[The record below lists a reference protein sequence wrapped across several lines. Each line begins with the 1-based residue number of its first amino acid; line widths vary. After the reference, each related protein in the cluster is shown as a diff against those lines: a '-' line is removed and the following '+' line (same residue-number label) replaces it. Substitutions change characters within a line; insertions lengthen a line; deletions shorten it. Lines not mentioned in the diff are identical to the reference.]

1 MKKKNVFLP
10 LAMAFSA
17 TALSSAALAGPLEEL
32 MDDTIGE
39 KPTIQN
45 HMDQSEIEMGHIR
58 LKEVI
63 NHGQLVFDARFNSL
77 DGRGRPA
84 TTGGGAPRDPH
95 GQPEFLRTSGPDA
108 NACAGCHN
116 QPSSGGAGE
125 FVANVF
131 VLAQTLDPVTESIS
145 PEFSNERNTLG
156 MFGSGAIEML
166 AREMSE
172 ELIAIRETAKA
183 EAAETGTSVTKPLVA
198 KGVSFGAITVTPEGL
213 VDPTQIEGV
222 DWDLVVKPFHQKG
235 AVVSLRQFTNNAMN
249 HHHGIQTTE
258 RFGENTDPDQDGVM
272 NELSVGDVTAAT
284 IYQASLT
291 APRQKM
297 PMNPVRRNAARQ
309 GEQLFNEVGCNSC
322 HVPSLQLN
330 TRMFSEPN
338 PYNPAGNLQV
348 SDVSEVFTFDMTR
361 FTKPHSLL
369 KRNRHGAEVRAFTDL
384 KRHNLC
390 DDDYNHFCN
399 EQLTQGSL
407 VGFASPED
415 FTVPA
420 QPRPTEVFLTRK
432 LWDVADSDP
441 YGHRGDLT
449 TITEAVY
456 QHGGEAREVRDEFF
470 GLPQEDQDKIVEFLK
485 TLGVF

>member
-1 MKKKNVFLP
+1 MKKLRILIPSAFALTSLALP
-10 LAMAFSA
+10 GQV
-17 TALSSAALAGPLEEL
+17 AANFFE
-32 MDDTIGE
+32 DTKIGE
-39 KPTIQN
+39 RPAVET
-45 HMDQSEIEMGHIR
+45 HMNQDDIEAGNLH
-58 LKEVI
+58 LKKI
-63 NHGQLVFDARFNSL
+63 IKHGKVVFDARFNEL

-95 GQPEFLRTSGPDA
+95 GQPEFSRTSGPDS

-116 QPSSGGAGE
+116 QPSSGGAGD

-156 MFGSGAIEML
+156 MFGAGAIEML
-166 AREMSE
+166 AREMTE
-172 ELIAIRETAKA
+172 ELITIREEAKT
-183 EAAETGTSVTKPLVA
+183 EAAYTNMSVTKPLEA
-198 KGVSFGAITVTPEGL
+198 KGVSFGSITLTPEGK
-213 VDPTQIEGV
+213 VDPTNIEGV
-222 DWDLVVKPFHQKG
+222 DWDLIIKPFHQKG

-258 RFGENTDPDQDGVM
+258 RFGINTDPDQDGVE

-284 IYQASLT
+284 VYQATLP
-291 APRQKM
+291 APRQKLSS
-297 PMNPVRRNAARQ
+297 NLIRRKAARE
-309 GEQLFNEVGCNSC
+309 GEQLFSEVGCNSC
-322 HVPSLQLN
+322 HVPEMKLASRQ
-330 TRMFSEPN
+330 FSEPN
-338 PYNPAGNLQV
+338 PYNPNGNLKV
-348 SDVSEVFTFDMTR
+348 EEVSELLTWDMTR
-361 FTKPHSLL
+361 FNKGNSLL
-369 KRNRHGAEVRAFTDL
+369 KRHKQGAVIKAFTDL

-390 DDDYNHFCN
+390 DGDYNHFCN

-407 VGFASPED
+407 VGFASADD
-415 FTVPA
+415 FTVPSE
-420 QPRPTEVFLTRK
+420 PRPTEVFLTRK

-456 QHGGEAREVRDEFF
+456 QHGGEARNARDEFF
-470 GLPQEDQDKIVEFLK
+470 DLQQEERDKIVEFLK